1 MIVTSKELKRRARAA
16 LSGRYFLASTLTMT
30 LSLVTLGLSF
40 LLDLSGF
47 GESAQPMHQFFFW
60 ALWFIMLILG
70 ALFEVGLLRVLYA
83 CSKKEPSLPR
93 GVLFYAFKN
102 QPDTFILTSAFQYL
116 ITLIWFV
123 PALWKY
129 MTFPIP
135 NTYEELLGELIPV
148 LLLALAGL
156 IPAVIASLPFCLTNY
171 VLLDSPE
178 ILSPWAADRTAQLI
192 FEENAFTCD
201 GLIIGSFIGSD
212 GVKPFLPYCKDGS
225 KALFV
230 VVRSPNKSASELQD
244 LLTGTRLV
252 HVAAS
257 EMVNRFGETILAK
270 CGYSRVGIA
279 ASAGAPDSLRNL
291 RTRHNRMFLLVDGL
305 DYPSGNA
312 KNCSFAFDRFGY
324 GAAVCAGPSITAAWK
339 IAETDGKDYVAQ
351 AQQAAERMKKN
362 ITRYITIL

>member
-1 MIVTSKELKRRARAA
+1 MSMDLLHEKIRKLKNPSVIDFGIKADSLPPHLLEEEGSLVKAYGRFCRELMNELK
-16 LSGRYFLASTLTMT
+16 G
-30 LSLVTLGLSF
+30 
-40 LLDLSGF
+40 
-47 GESAQPMHQFFFW
+47 
-60 ALWFIMLILG
+60 
-70 ALFEVGLLRVLYA
+70 
-83 CSKKEPSLPR
+83 
-93 GVLFYAFKN
+93 
-102 QPDTFILTSAFQYL
+102 
-116 ITLIWFV
+116 FV
-123 PALWKY
+123 PAVR
-129 MTFPIP
+129 FSFGAFA
-135 NTYEELLGELIPV
+135 LLGGEGV
-148 LLLALAGL
+148 DLLK
-156 IPAVIASLPFCLTNY
+156 SLLQEAKEMHYY

-201 GLIIGSFIGSD
+201 GLIISSFIGSD

-252 HVAAS
+252 HAAAA
-257 EMVNRFGETILAK
+257 EMANRFGEPILAK

-291 RTRHNRMFLLVDGL
+291 RTKHNRMFLLVDGL

-312 KNCSFAFDRFGY
+312 KNCSYAFDRFGY
-324 GAAVCAGPSITAAWK
+324 GAVICAGPSVTAAWK
-339 IAETDGKDYVAQ
+339 DAQTDGRDYLAQ